1 MPELTPEVSNA
12 RIILRLLGHM
22 KPFAWI
28 MSISLSARVVKIV
41 SQAAV
46 LGIAAASVGIYVT
59 AHEPGAVAWDTIFNQ
74 VKWIAITGTVVG
86 VASYIEQYT
95 GHYVAFH
102 ILAAFRN
109 SFFYGMLPL
118 APARTSQL
126 QSGDAVSRVMSD
138 CERIE
143 PFYAHTIA
151 PAVAAILV
159 PAAILAW
166 CYTVDPSLVAVLGP
180 FYLATT
186 FLLPWLVARLGGDGV
201 SYRRQLG
208 QVNAYVADSIQG
220 VRDTVAFGYEERRGK
235 ELWRIGA
242 GMHEGQNKLYGADAT
257 QRALGEVFVTAG
269 ILAAAWWGIELAL
282 EGRISG
288 LVDLPALVGVSV
300 IGFYTSIGL
309 ANNYTDFRVSIISA
323 RRLFSMM
330 DQPPAVREREA
341 PNEGAA
347 ETAAAAG
354 ATAAASGVGAAAT
367 ATATAAAEGSPS
379 LHFCNVTFEYESGDS
394 AWGRGSTVLE
404 DFSLDINAGRHMALV
419 GPSGAGKST
428 LVNLLLRHWDAQS
441 GEIAIGGRP
450 LADLPLETVQQR
462 FAVVSQRSYIFNES
476 LRYNILFGRPD
487 ASDAE
492 MEAAACDAG
501 LSEWIA
507 LLPDGYDSPAGERGS
522 RLSGGQRQRI
532 AIARAILKDA
542 PVVLLDE
549 PTSNLDVETEKG
561 VMQALRRLSR
571 SKTTLTI
578 AHRLSTIVDSD
589 EILVMKHGQITER
602 GTHADLMAQ
611 AGWYAR
617 MFALQLDE
625 VDAALVA

>member
-1 MPELTPEVSNA
+1 MPRASNA
-12 RIILRLLGHM
+12 RIIRRLLSHM
-22 KPFAWI
+22 RPFAWI
-28 MSISLSARVVKIV
+28 MSISLTARVIKIV

-46 LGIAAASVGIYVT
+46 LGIAAASVGIYVA
-59 AHEPGAVAWDTIFNQ
+59 AHEAGVVAWDVIWAQ
-74 VKWIAITGTVVG
+74 VRWIAITGAIVG

-102 ILAAFRN
+102 ILSAFRN
-109 SFFYGMLPL
+109 SFYYAMLPL
-118 APARTSQL
+118 APARTSKL

-151 PAVAAILV
+151 PAVAAIFV
-159 PAAILAW
+159 PAIILAW
-166 CYTVDPSLVAVLGP
+166 CYTVDPSFLAVLGP

-201 SYRRQLG
+201 SYREQLG
-208 QVNAYVADSIQG
+208 QVNAFVADSIQG
-220 VRDTVAFGYEERRGK
+220 VRDTVAFGYEKRRGR

-242 GMHEGQNKLYGADAT
+242 TMHKGQDKLYGADAT

-269 ILAAAWWGIELAL
+269 ILGAAWWGIELAL
-282 EGRISG
+282 DGEISA
-288 LVDLPALVGVSV
+288 LVELPAVIAVSV

-330 DQPPAVREREA
+330 DQPPAVRES
-341 PNEGAA
+341 GK
-347 ETAAAAG
+347 AG
-354 ATAAASGVGAAAT
+354 DAAT
-367 ATATAAAEGSPS
+367 RSPS
-379 LHFCNVTFEYESGDS
+379 LHFRNVVFEYDAED
-394 AWGRGSTVLE
+394 AEWGRSAKVLE
-404 DFSLDINAGRHMALV
+404 NFSLDIEAGRHMALV

-428 LVNLLLRHWDAQS
+428 LINLLLRHWDVHS
-441 GEIAIGGRP
+441 GEIAIGESL
-450 LADLPLETVQQR
+450 LADLPLEDVQAR

-476 LRYNILFGRPD
+476 IRQNIMFGRPT
-487 ASDAE
+487 ATGSE
-492 MEAAACDAG
+492 METAARDAG
-501 LSEWIA
+501 LSEWIDS
-507 LLPDGYDSPAGERGS
+507 LPQGYESPAGERGS
-522 RLSGGQRQRI
+522 KLSGGQRQRI

-549 PTSNLDVETEKG
+549 PTSSLDMETEKR
-561 VMQALRRLSR
+561 VMEALRRLR
-571 SKTTLTI
+571 KGKTTLTI
-578 AHRLSTIVDSD
+578 AHRLSTVVDSD
-589 EILVMKHGQITER
+589 EILVMIDGKIAER
-602 GTHADLMAQ
+602 GAHQDLMA
-611 AGWYAR
+611 AGGWYSR